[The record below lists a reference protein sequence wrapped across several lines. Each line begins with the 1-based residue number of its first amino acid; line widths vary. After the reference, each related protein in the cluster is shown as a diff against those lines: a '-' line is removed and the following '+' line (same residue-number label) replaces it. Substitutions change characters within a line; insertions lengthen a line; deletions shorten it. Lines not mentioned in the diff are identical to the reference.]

1 MVYPITEAPTI
12 ASVPHPINIQ
22 SRSLDINT
30 MLPLYLFRE
39 LYVRR
44 QQNSPRPVPS
54 TSHTSFKITSR
65 LFPWWYFVLNHP
77 ADSISCRQTKRL
89 HSVLFHL
96 VHWASKALW
105 VILLSSMLQYWK
117 MMMQMGSLYLRTPRF
132 LLVSWFGNL
141 FMIVLYLFP
150 DSHAQSKKS

>member
-1 MVYPITEAPTI
+1 
-12 ASVPHPINIQ
+12 
-22 SRSLDINT
+22 

-44 QQNSPRPVPS
+44 QQNSPRPVSS

-65 LFPWWYFVLNHP
+65 LFPWWYFVSNHT
-77 ADSISCRQTKRL
+77 ADLISCRQTKRL
-89 HSVLFHL
+89 HFVLFHL

-117 MMMQMGSLYLRTPRF
+117 MMMRMGSLYLLTPRF
-132 LLVSWFGNL
+132 LLVSRFGNL
-141 FMIVLYLFP
+141 FMIVLYLSP